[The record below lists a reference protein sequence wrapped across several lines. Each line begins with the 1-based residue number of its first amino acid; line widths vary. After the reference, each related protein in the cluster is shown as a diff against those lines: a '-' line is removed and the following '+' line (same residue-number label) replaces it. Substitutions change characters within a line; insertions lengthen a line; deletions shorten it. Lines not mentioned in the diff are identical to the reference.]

1 MSNVMRAFLI
11 VTGITAMLVI
21 GFAGSASA
29 TDWGRPPGAPT
40 ITCDH
45 ISIDPPLVP
54 WISVTFSGD
63 VDGAAFTKT
72 VTYGAPTPHI
82 ATADITDLTT
92 ATGPLHITAS
102 ATWTLGSGS
111 SDVADVTLTCK
122 AAPPVTTE
130 GVTVTSAPATTTTTT
145 VPATTSTM
153 IAPSTA
159 SLATGATPPR
169 SSLPLT
175 GASTRPLATTGAL
188 AVLAGLAAALGTKRR
203 RKHTT

>member
-1 MSNVMRAFLI
+1 MSNVMRGFLI

-21 GFAGSASA
+21 GFASSASA
-29 TDWGRPPGAPT
+29 TDFGPPPGAPT
-40 ITCDH
+40 ITCDK
-45 ISIDPPLVP
+45 IEIDPPSVS

-63 VDGAAFTKT
+63 VNGAAFTKT
-72 VTYGAPTPHI
+72 VSYGAPTPHI
-82 ATADITDLTT
+82 ASADITDLTE

-102 ATWTLGSGS
+102 ATWTLGS
-111 SDVADVTLTCK
+111 DVTLTCH
-122 AAPPVTTE
+122 APPPVTTE
-130 GVTVTSAPATTTTTT
+130 GVTATSAPTTTTTT
-145 VPATTSTM
+145 TMPAAAGTT

-159 SLATGATPPR
+159 TLATDATPPSA

-203 RKHTT
+203 RKHTA